1 MPNNI
6 SMKKKKK
13 SFNWI
18 LDAIFGSLIGFI
30 NGFLGGGGGMI
41 AVPILEKIKKL
52 DNKKAHAT
60 AIAVMFPL
68 SVVSAFVYTLTIE
81 FNWLTL
87 AILAV
92 SVTAGG
98 ILGSFLLKNLSGKV
112 IRIIFA
118 FLMLGSGIY
127 MIIS

>member
-81 FNWLTL
+81 FNWLIL
-87 AILAV
+87 VILAV

>member
-6 SMKKKKK
+6 IMKKKKK

-18 LDAIFGSLIGFI
+18 LDAIFGSIIGFI

-81 FNWLTL
+81 FNWLIL
-87 AILAV
+87 VILAV

>member
-1 MPNNI
+1 MSNNI

-13 SFNWI
+13 SSNWMI
-18 LDAIFGSLIGFI
+18 DAVFGSIIGFI

-52 DNKKAHAT
+52 DNKRAHAT
-60 AIAVMFPL
+60 AIAVIFPL

-81 FNWLTL
+81 FNWITLMLL
-87 AILAV
+87 AI
-92 SVTAGG
+92 SVTVGG
-98 ILGSFLLKNLSGKV
+98 ILGSLLLKNLSGKV

-118 FLMLGSGIY
+118 FLMLGSGVY